1 VSHPEVLTGIW
12 ELTERRAEADPE
24 SRIAELDADGTFT
37 YRIGLGAQEIVMLL
51 RWEVDGETFITFD
64 PDSRNEIRA
73 RYSLDGERLTLD
85 YGGEVFTY
93 ERSERTPPDRTPS
106 DRRPDPTNP
115 TE

>member
-1 VSHPEVLTGIW
+1 VSHPQALTGIW
-12 ELTERRAEADPE
+12 ELMERRAADDPG

-51 RWEVDGETFITFD
+51 RWEVDGDTFITLD
-64 PDSRNEIRA
+64 PDSGNEIRA
-73 RYSLDGERLTLD
+73 RYSLDGGRLTLD

-93 ERSERTPPDRTPS
+93 ARSARTPTDRTPS